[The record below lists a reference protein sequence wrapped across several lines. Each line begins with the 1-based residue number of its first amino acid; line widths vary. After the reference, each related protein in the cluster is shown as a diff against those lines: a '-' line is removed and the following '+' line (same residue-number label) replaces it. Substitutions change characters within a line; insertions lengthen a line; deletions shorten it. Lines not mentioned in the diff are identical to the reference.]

1 MKNLKKMDKIKILHT
16 GTLDVNAGGPAM
28 STYYT
33 LWGLLQQGV
42 EAELL
47 MYPLSEGGRLRGDQ
61 VKIHFAKA
69 PWEHKLA
76 FSPTLKKEIKN
87 AGSFDIYHA
96 QGVWQYP
103 TYALADVAKKLGKPY
118 VITPRGMLY
127 PQDIAKSST
136 KFKELSLKLRLL
148 KDLNQAACVQ
158 VTCDEEMLHCR
169 NLGVISPIAVIPN
182 PIEIRVYEEKKQD
195 DIFRLGYLGRI
206 SPRKNVEGLL
216 YAWANLKE
224 KVNNAEL
231 LIIGGGD
238 ATYEAFLKNEVKR
251 LGLQN
256 VKFTGFLSGKE
267 KDDVIASLSVLAMPS
282 EFENFGNVILEGL
295 IRKIPCIATK
305 GAPWQEL
312 ETQHCGWW
320 VDYSQEGITSA
331 IEKALNTSKEEL
343 TVMGENGR
351 TLLEKNYTV
360 EAVATK
366 MKSLYEWIL
375 KKSNKPE
382 FVYL

>member
-1 MKNLKKMDKIKILHT
+1 MKILHT

-33 LWGLLQQGV
+33 LWGLQQQGV

-61 VKIHFAKA
+61 VRVHFAKA

-87 AGSFDIYHA
+87 ADSFDIYHA

-103 TYALADVAKKLGKPY
+103 TYALADVAKNLGKPY
-118 VITPRGMLY
+118 VITPRGILY
-127 PQDIAKSST
+127 PQD
-136 KFKELSLKLRLL
+136 
-148 KDLNQAACVQ
+148 
-158 VTCDEEMLHCR
+158 
-169 NLGVISPIAVIPN
+169 
-182 PIEIRVYEEKKQD
+182 
-195 DIFRLGYLGRI
+195 
-206 SPRKNVEGLL
+206 
-216 YAWANLKE
+216 
-224 KVNNAEL
+224 
-231 LIIGGGD
+231 
-238 ATYEAFLKNEVKR
+238 

-267 KDDVIASLSVLAMPS
+267 KDEAIASLSVLAMPS

-295 IRKIPCIATK
+295 IRKFPCIATK

-312 ETQHCGWW
+312 ATYHCGWW

-331 IEKALNTSKEEL
+331 IEKALNTSREEL
-343 TVMGENGR
+343 AIMGENGR
-351 TLLEKNYTV
+351 ALLEQNYTV
-360 EAVATK
+360 EAVAIK

-382 FVYL
+382 FIFNYGK